1 MARTESRMIDL
12 GTRAPDFNLPD
23 PSTGKTVSLD
33 DFPQAKGHVIAFI
46 CNHCPFV
53 QLIRHEF
60 ARFGREYTDK
70 GLAVIAINANDA
82 DNFPEDSPE
91 KMQDDARR
99 FGYTFPYLFDETQE
113 VAKAYDAACTPDF
126 YLFDADRKLVYR
138 GQFDDARPGNDV
150 PVTGAD
156 LRAASDTLLAGQPIP
171 EPQKASLGCNIKW
184 KPGNEPAYY
193 G

>member
-33 DFPQAKGHVIAFI
+33 DFPQAKGYVIAFI

-70 GLAVIAINANDA
+70 GLAVIAINSNDA

-138 GQFDDARPGNDV
+138 GQFDDCRPGSDV
-150 PVTGAD
+150 PVTGKD
-156 LRAASDTLLAGQPIP
+156 LRAAADALLEGQPIP
-171 EPQKASLGCNIKW
+171 QDQKPSLGCNIKW
-184 KPGNEPAYY
+184 KE
-193 G
+193 